1 MSEVLTRIAENLI
14 DRTTGPMHFRIF
26 LQPAMAIGF
35 AIFDGLKDARRGR
48 PPYFWSL
55 VTMPSQR
62 AEMMKDGWK
71 SVGRVFLLAMA
82 LDAVYQWIEQ
92 RFIYPGELVIVAFL
106 LAILPYLLLRGV
118 VTRLAQK
125 RSATAT

>member
-1 MSEVLTRIAENLI
+1 MSEVLARIAENLI

-26 LQPAMAIGF
+26 LQPAVAIGF
-35 AIFDGLKDARRGR
+35 AIFDGLKDARGGR

-55 VTMPSQR
+55 VTTPGQR

-71 SVGRVFLLAMA
+71 SVGKVFLVAMA

-125 RSATAT
+125 WPATAR